1 MPTTTNTIVGKQ
13 QNTFRLVSEE
23 TSVRWRQKVG
33 PVTVTANTYDAGEVV
48 TVDLSSG
55 ILRRPNANVDK
66 GNIYGV
72 AFETHKPE
80 LDECAAAGLGTWI
93 INPHVGQISDV
104 IHSIAASATA
114 GAKLYFDRSASS
126 KRWTSTS
133 GANTGVMLAYLLR
146 RMGNWIEYYWV
157 GVDNA

>member
-1 MPTTTNTIVGKQ
+1 MPTTNTIVGKQ

-33 PVTVTANTYDAGEVV
+33 PVTETANTYDAGEVV
-48 TVDLSSG
+48 TVVSG
-55 ILRRPNANVDK
+55 ILRRPNSNVAK

-93 INPHVGQISDV
+93 INPHVGQISDA
-104 IHSIAASATA
+104 IHSIEASAAA
-114 GAKLYFDRSASS
+114 GAKLYFNRNANS
-126 KRWTSTS
+126 KRWTNN
-133 GANTGVMLAYLLR
+133 ANEAGVMLAYLLR